1 MSTAFSFSRD
11 IDVAMPQQAFGGK
24 ADVLADIYEP
34 QVNMAVWQRPL
45 AKFVQRAVEQ
55 GINAGLTLN
64 VTEEVPV
71 NEAPEILQANY
82 SLSQWQPAL
91 SEDVAAL
98 VDMFGC
104 LFDAELVGL
113 RLRTLNSAMCPKFHF
128 DRVPCRL
135 VMTYNGSGTQWLPN
149 QCIAIEDGRLISD
162 VDDHSKQ
169 IRTLQE
175 GEVALLKG
183 SMWTG
188 NEHTPLVHRSPQVES
203 SQPRLLLTLDAM

>member
-1 MSTAFSFSRD
+1 MSTAFSLSRN
-11 IDVAMPQQAFGGK
+11 IDVAMPQQAFGGQ
-24 ADVLADIYEP
+24 AEVLADIYEP
-34 QVNMAVWQRPL
+34 QVNMAVWQRSL
-45 AKFVQRAVEQ
+45 AGSVQNAVKQ
-55 GINAGLTLN
+55 GIDAGLTLN

-71 NEAPEILQANY
+71 SEAIKTLQANY

-98 VDMFGC
+98 VDLFGC
-104 LFDAELVGL
+104 LFDTELVGL

-149 QCIAIEDGRLISD
+149 QYIDIEDGRLIGDAESHNE
-162 VDDHSKQ
+162 HS
-169 IRTLQE
+169 RTLQE

-183 SMWTG
+183 SIWAG
-188 NEHTPLVHRSPQVES
+188 NEHMPLVHRSPQVQGNQS
-203 SQPRLLLTLDAM
+203 RLLLTLDAM

>member
-11 IDVAMPQQAFGGK
+11 INAAMPQQAFGSQ

-34 QVNMAVWQRPL
+34 EFNMAVWQRPL
-45 AKFVQRAVEQ
+45 AEPVQCAVKQ

-64 VTEEVPV
+64 VTQEVPV
-71 NEAPEILQANY
+71 NEASKVLQANY

-104 LFDAELVGL
+104 LLDTELVGL

-149 QCIAIEDGRLISD
+149 QCIAIEDGRLICD
-162 VDDHSKQ
+162 VDNHSEN
-169 IRTLQE
+169 IRTLRE

-183 SMWTG
+183 SMWAG

>member
-1 MSTAFSFSRD
+1 MTR
-11 IDVAMPQQAFGGK
+11 GG
-24 ADVLADIYEP
+24 D
-34 QVNMAVWQRPL
+34 
-45 AKFVQRAVEQ
+45 
-55 GINAGLTLN
+55 
-64 VTEEVPV
+64 
-71 NEAPEILQANY
+71 
-82 SLSQWQPAL
+82 
-91 SEDVAAL
+91 DVAAL

-104 LFDAELVGL
+104 LFDTELVDL

-149 QCIAIEDGRLISD
+149 QCIAIEDGRLICD
-162 VDDHSKQ
+162 VDNHSEN
-169 IRTLQE
+169 IRTLRE

-183 SMWTG
+183 SMWAG

>member
-11 IDVAMPQQAFGGK
+11 IDVAMPQQAFGGQ

-45 AKFVQRAVEQ
+45 AGSVQRAVKQ
-55 GINAGLTLN
+55 GINAGLKLN

-71 NEAPEILQANY
+71 SEALKTLQANY

-104 LFDAELVGL
+104 LFDTELVGL

-149 QCIAIEDGRLISD
+149 QCIAIKDGRLISD
-162 VDDHSKQ
+162 IDNHSKH
-169 IRTLQE
+169 INTLQE

-183 SMWTG
+183 SMWAG
-188 NEHTPLVHRSPQVES
+188 NEHTPLVHRSPQVKS
-203 SQPRLLLTLDAM
+203 SQSRLLLTLDAM